1 MKLGKINELT
11 IVKKTEHGIY
21 LAESADSEESVLL
34 PKKEVPENSSIGGS
48 LSVFLYR
55 DSEDRPIATMRKP
68 KLTLGGLAALR
79 VIQVTKI
86 GAFLDWGLEKDLF
99 LPYKEQLGKPEPG
112 DEILV
117 TLYLDKSSRLCAS
130 MRGIY
135 DLLSADPVYRTGDEV
150 TGRVYEFSKNFGT
163 FVAVDDRYSA
173 RIPKHE
179 NTSHLKIGQTIRA
192 RVTARKPD
200 GKLDLSIREKA
211 YLQTDKDV
219 ETIIKLLE
227 KHNGELP
234 FNDKASPELIQ
245 AEAQMS
251 KNAFK
256 RAVGK
261 LYKERKVE
269 ITDHSIRQTEQ

>member
-1 MKLGKINELT
+1 MNLGEINELQV
-11 IVKKTEHGIY
+11 VKKTDFGVY
-21 LAESADSEESVLL
+21 LAESADADEKVLL
-34 PKKEVPENSSIGGS
+34 PKKEVPEDTAIGD
-48 LSVFLYR
+48 LFQVFLYR

-68 KLTLGGLAALR
+68 LLTIGRYAVLR
-79 VIQVTKI
+79 VLQVTKI

-99 LPYKEQLGKPEPG
+99 LPYKEMIGKPAPG

-135 DLLSADPVYRTGDEV
+135 DLLSTDSPYRAGDEV

-163 FVAVDDRYSA
+163 FLAVDDFYSA
-173 RIPKHE
+173 RIPAHE
-179 NTSHLKIGQTIRA
+179 NTKHLKIGQTIRA

-211 YLQTDKDV
+211 YLQTDTDADAIL
-219 ETIIKLLE
+219 ELLE
-227 KHNGELP
+227 KYHGELP
-234 FNDKASPELIQ
+234 FNDKASPERIQ
-245 AEAQMS
+245 EEAGMS

-261 LYKERKVE
+261 LYKERIVE
-269 ITDHSIRQTEQ
+269 ITDHSIRKV